1 MMPKTFNTTAVC
13 IPGEHYMVDISER
26 LKKIKAMI
34 DARKYFTINR
44 ARQYG
49 KTTTLQALFT
59 YLQSNYY
66 TVLLDFQTFDASKFK
81 NGNVFSLAFA
91 SSFLRALKRNQLS
104 ENIALEQACAELK
117 RTADISNSIFSLKEL
132 FECLS
137 EICAASDKPIV
148 LMIDEVDS
156 ASNNQVFLDFL
167 AQLRAQYIER
177 AWQPA
182 FQSVILAG
190 VYDVKNLK
198 QKLRADEEH
207 KYNSPWNIAAD
218 FTIDMSFSQAEIA
231 RMLNEYAKDNSLTFD
246 AKEIAGWLYDYTA
259 GYPFLVSRLCQLL
272 DEKVCVMAE
281 YASKKASWTKS
292 GFNTA
297 VRLLLQEKNTL
308 FESLIGK
315 LHTYPR
321 LNHMLKTV
329 LFAGTMY
336 PYNADEAEIDMATM
350 FGFITNK
357 DGYVAIA
364 NRIFETRLYNYY
376 LAEDELQKN
385 DIYKASMQDKN
396 RFISNGKLNM
406 ELVLKKFV
414 EHFNDIF
421 REYDERFLEEAGR
434 KYFLLYLRPIINGT
448 GNYYIEARTRNL
460 CRTDVIVDYNGE
472 QYIIEMKIWRGHE
485 YNLRGE
491 SQLAGYLDAYH
502 TKIGYLLSFNFNKNK
517 QIGVR
522 RINIGDKIIIEAVV

>member
-1 MMPKTFNTTAVC
+1 MPKVFNTTAVC
-13 IPGEHYMVDISER
+13 IPTEHYMVDISGR
-26 LKKIKAMI
+26 LSKIKEMI

-49 KTTTLQALFT
+49 KTTILRALFT
-59 YLQSNYY
+59 YLQKDYY
-66 TVLLDFQTFDASKFK
+66 TVLLDFQTFDTAKFQ
-81 NGNVFSLAFA
+81 NGNIFSLAFA
-91 SSFLRALKRNQLS
+91 SSFLRALKRNRLS
-104 ENIALEQACAELK
+104 KNKAFEQACAELK
-117 RTADISNSIFSLKEL
+117 QAADGSNSIFSLKEL

-137 EICAASDKPIV
+137 DICAASDKPIV

-198 QKLRADEEH
+198 QKLRPEEEH

-218 FTIDMSFSQAEIA
+218 FTVTMSFSQEEIA
-231 RMLNEYAKDNSLTFD
+231 AMLKEYAADYKLGFD
-246 AKEIAGWLYDYTA
+246 ATIVAGWLYDYTA

-272 DEKVCVMAE
+272 DEKVSVLPE
-281 YASKKASWTKS
+281 FASKKAAWTQS
-292 GFNTA
+292 GFNMA

-315 LHTYPR
+315 LHSYPK
-321 LNHMLKTV
+321 LSQMLKSV
-329 LFAGTMY
+329 LFSGAMY
-336 PYNADEAEIDMATM
+336 PYSADEEAIDMATM
-350 FGFITNK
+350 FGFIKNK

-385 DIYKASMQDKN
+385 EIYKASIQDKN
-396 RFISNGKLNM
+396 QFITGGKLNM
-406 ELVLKKFV
+406 ELILQKFIV
-414 EHFNDIF
+414 HFNDIF
-421 REYDERFLEEAGR
+421 GSYDERFLEEEAR

-448 GNYYIEARTRNL
+448 GNYYIEAQTRNL
-460 CRTDVIVDYNGE
+460 YRTDVIIDYRGT
-472 QYIIEMKIWRGHE
+472 QYIIEMKIWRGNE
-485 YNLRGE
+485 YNARGE
-491 SQLAGYLDAYH
+491 KQLASYLDAYH
-502 TKIGYLLSFNFNKNK
+502 MKVGYLLSFSFNKNK
-517 QIGVR
+517 QIGMK
-522 RINIGDKIIIEAVV
+522 RINVGDKIIIEAVV